1 MIKRL
6 AYFLLP
12 LNVLIDTLLLF
23 SEQLSW
29 LPLLRAFVLLALV
42 IYALVRFA
50 GKHTY
55 YSYILVFVFYC
66 LAQLLFVS
74 DFAKSAVI
82 TLKIC
87 IPIASFAVGFHLF
100 NTLREIKKLSIS
112 IVWVY
117 LILGANFILSQRFQL
132 GQSVYSDKSN
142 FRVGNLD
149 DAWNVFTYAVLL
161 APLAVGFLKGNRFLR
176 LAGIAGAI
184 GNAML
189 VFVSIKRI
197 AVIGLITGNLTR
209 MFFVPKNLSW
219 IRSAILIAFAAVCSF
234 LLVQDI
240 VMERL
245 ELRSN
250 RFESGAIERE
260 GRYLESYYVWDEVTS
275 FDNPAKSLLGLEG
288 FNSVGNYADGLFG
301 ERNLHVD
308 FNLIVNT
315 IGLVG
320 LFLYFLL
327 FYQLFRSMMRVRN
340 NLRMFPKE
348 RILLLSTFWMLLV
361 NQFITST
368 AGQMYH
374 VSYRLIVFVFLGAIL
389 GNFVNQQQSK
399 EYVAEL
405 IPGR

>member
-29 LPLLRAFVLLALV
+29 LPLLRAFILLVLIMYTL
-42 IYALVRFA
+42 IRFS
-50 GKHTY
+50 GKHTHY
-55 YSYILVFVFYC
+55 AFILVFVLYC
-66 LAQLLFVS
+66 LAQLLFVT
-74 DFAKSAVI
+74 DFAKSAII
-82 TLKIC
+82 TLKVC

-100 NTLREIKKLSIS
+100 NTLGELKKLSIS

-161 APLAVGFLKGNRFLR
+161 APLVVSFLKSNRFLR
-176 LAGIAGAI
+176 LTAIVGAI

-197 AVIGLITGNLTR
+197 AILGLITGNLIR
-209 MFFVPKNLSW
+209 MFFVPKNLNW
-219 IRSAILIAFAAVCSF
+219 FRSAILIACAAGCSF

-275 FDNPAKSLLGLEG
+275 FNNPAKSLLGLEG
-288 FNSVGNYADGLFG
+288 FNSVGNYANGRFG
-301 ERNLHVD
+301 ERQLHVD
-308 FNLIVNT
+308 YNLIVNT
-315 IGLVG
+315 IGLIG
-320 LFLYFLL
+320 LFLYVFL
-327 FYQLFRSMMRVRN
+327 FYRIFRTMMRFRN
-340 NLRMFPKE
+340 NLSMFPKE
-348 RILLLSTFWMLLV
+348 RIVMLSTFWMLLV

-374 VSYRLIVFVFLGAIL
+374 VSYRLMVFVFLGAIL
-389 GNFVNQQQSK
+389 GNFVNQAQNKQ
-399 EYVAEL
+399 YVAEL
-405 IPGR
+405 ATGK